1 MSITNKMKVEIWSDI
16 MCPWCYIGKRRF
28 EAAMARFPDAGAVEI
43 EWHSFQLDPT
53 IQSGHGDNLY
63 TYLSKRKGIP
73 YEQAEQMNN
82 QVTALAD
89 TLGLTYNL
97 DQAVVANS
105 FDAHRLIQLAK
116 KHRLGDAAEERLFR
130 AYFTEGKDF
139 SDPAT
144 LVALGKEIGLEE
156 SVLQE
161 LVNGQAYAGEVRQDI
176 AEAEALGIRG
186 VPFFV
191 FDRKY
196 GVSGA
201 QASETFLEV
210 LNKSVGEWKQTQPA
224 GLDIIEGQSCG
235 PDGNC

>member
-1 MSITNKMKVEIWSDI
+1 MSNTNKMKVEIWSDI

-28 EAAMARFPDAGAVEI
+28 EAAMAQFPDAGAVEV

-73 YEQAEQMNN
+73 YEQAVQMNE
-82 QVTALAD
+82 QVTAIAGS
-89 TLGLTYNL
+89 LGLTYNME
-97 DQAVVANS
+97 QAVVANS

-116 KHRLGDAAEERLFR
+116 KHQLGDAAEERLFM

-139 SDPAT
+139 SDTDT
-144 LVALGKEIGLEE
+144 LVALGREIGLEE
-156 SVLQE
+156 SALAE
-161 LVNGQAYAGEVRQDI
+161 LVKGQAYASEVHRDI
-176 AEAEALGIRG
+176 AEAEALGVNG

-191 FDRKY
+191 FDRRY

-201 QASETFLEV
+201 QASETFLQV
-210 LNKSVGEWKQTQPA
+210 LNRAVGEWKQAQP
-224 GLDIIEGQSCG
+224 GLEIIEGQSCG

>member
-1 MSITNKMKVEIWSDI
+1 MKVEIWSDI

-28 EAAMARFPDAGAVEI
+28 EAAMEQFTDAGSVEI

-53 IQSGHGDNLY
+53 IESGHGDNLY
-63 TYLSKRKGIP
+63 SYLSKRKGVP
-73 YEQAEQMNN
+73 YEQAVQMNN
-82 QVTALAD
+82 QVTALAS
-89 TLGLTYNL
+89 TLGLTYNME
-97 DQAVVANS
+97 QAVVANS

-116 KHRLGDAAEERLFR
+116 KHQLGDAAEERLFK

-139 SDPAT
+139 SDPET
-144 LVALGKEIGLEE
+144 LVAIGKEIGLPE
-156 SVLQE
+156 SELKE
-161 LVNGQAYAGEVRQDI
+161 LVNSQAFAPDVKRDI
-176 AEAEALGIRG
+176 QEASALGING

-210 LNKSVGEWKQTQPA
+210 LNKSVGEWKKSQPA
-224 GLDIIEGQSCG
+224 GLEIIEGQTCG
-235 PDGNC
+235 PDGDC

>member
-1 MSITNKMKVEIWSDI
+1 MSTANKMKVEIWSDI

-28 EAAMARFPDAGAVEI
+28 EAAMEQFSDAGAIEI

-63 TYLSKRKGIP
+63 AYLAKRKGIP

-82 QVTALAD
+82 QVTNLAS

-97 DQAVVANS
+97 DKAVVANS
-105 FDAHRLIQLAK
+105 FDAHRLIQLSK
-116 KHRLGDAAEERLFR
+116 KHNLGDAAEERLFR

-139 SDPAT
+139 SDAAT
-144 LVALGKEIGLEE
+144 LVALGKEIGLEDAP
-156 SVLQE
+156 LQE
-161 LVNGQAYAGEVRQDI
+161 LVNSRQYADEVNRDI
-176 AEAEALGIRG
+176 AEAETLGIRG

-210 LNKSVGEWKQTQPA
+210 LTKTVGEWKENQPA
-224 GLDIIEGQSCG
+224 PLDIIEGQTCG
-235 PDGNC
+235 PDGDC

>member
-1 MSITNKMKVEIWSDI
+1 MSTANKMKVEIWSDI

-28 EAAMARFPDAGAVEI
+28 ESAMEQFSDAGSVEI

-53 IQSGHGDNLY
+53 IESGHGDNLY

-82 QVTALAD
+82 QVTALAAD
-89 TLGLTYNL
+89 LGLTYNL
-97 DQAVVANS
+97 EQAVVANS

-116 KHRLGDAAEERLFR
+116 QHQLGDAAEERLFK
-130 AYFTEGKDF
+130 AYFTESKDF
-139 SDPAT
+139 SDADT
-144 LVALGKEIGLEE
+144 LVALGKEIGLKED
-156 SVLQE
+156 VLKE
-161 LVNGQAYAGEVRQDI
+161 LVSGQAFATDVRRDI
-176 AEAEALGIRG
+176 QEADALGIRG

-201 QASETFLEV
+201 QAAETFLEV
-210 LNKSVGEWKQTQPA
+210 LNKSVDEWKKTRPA
-224 GLDIIEGQSCG
+224 GLEIVEGQTCG
-235 PDGNC
+235 PDGDC